1 MKEHSPSSAVLYK
14 AAIFEGMFKI
24 GLEEEKEVF
33 IRCPSISEKEA
44 VLTDVFKYFLFSV
57 FEIIRTD
64 QIFYEYSLN
73 IFRNP
78 L

>member
-1 MKEHSPSSAVLYK
+1 MKEHSPLSAVPYK

-24 GLEEEKEVF
+24 GLEAEKEVF
-33 IRCPSISEKEA
+33 IRCRSISEKQA
-44 VLTDVFKYFLFSV
+44 VLTDVFKYFLFSI

-64 QIFYEYSLN
+64 HIFTN
-73 IFRNP
+73 I